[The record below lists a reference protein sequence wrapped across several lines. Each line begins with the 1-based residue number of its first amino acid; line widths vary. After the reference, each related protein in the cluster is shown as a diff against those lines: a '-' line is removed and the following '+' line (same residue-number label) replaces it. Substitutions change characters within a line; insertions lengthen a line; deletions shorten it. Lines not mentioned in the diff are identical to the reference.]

1 MAVRRRQRVRKGA
14 RECNT
19 NSAIGGCRLAA
30 STWERYG
37 DDAFGYANVYAG
49 GGFPWGLL
57 IIGGIV
63 YFLWTKGV
71 FDGRGRFSNGGRFGG
86 FSAGYGPAQG
96 LRVPGT
102 DPALV
107 QGREALPASAARA
120 RCSSGTGRRTRP
132 GAHRLRLRR
141 PPRRQRRHASGCR
154 RAGRPR
160 QGMANRL
167 AN

>member
-1 MAVRRRQRVRKGA
+1 MML
-14 RECNT
+14 
-19 NSAIGGCRLAA
+19 SDMPM
-30 STWERYG
+30 Y
-37 DDAFGYANVYAG
+37 YAG

-86 FSAGYGPAQG
+86 FGPGYGPAQG

-107 QGREALPASAARA
+107 RGGKHSRLQRPARDVQWHRQAHETGGAPSQAQASATPPAPPTPPAAPTEAPASGDGEPAR
-120 RCSSGTGRRTRP
+120 
-132 GAHRLRLRR
+132 
-141 PPRRQRRHASGCR
+141 
-154 RAGRPR
+154 
-160 QGMANRL
+160 
-167 AN
+167 